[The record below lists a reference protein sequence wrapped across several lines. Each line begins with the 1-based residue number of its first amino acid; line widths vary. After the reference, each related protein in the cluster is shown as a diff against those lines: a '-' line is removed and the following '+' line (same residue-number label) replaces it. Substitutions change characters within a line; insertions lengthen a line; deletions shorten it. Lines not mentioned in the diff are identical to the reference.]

1 MKTCVILMI
10 LFVVVIV
17 TRVRVMARAV
27 PGEDSW
33 GEDETRKGGGT
44 DWFKDYMIAWDLA
57 DQEEDGLGNE
67 AGGLGEGEGI

>member
-1 MKTCVILMI
+1 MKTCVILMM
-10 LFVVVIV
+10 LFVVVIM

-33 GEDETRKGGGT
+33 GEDENRKGGGP
-44 DWFKDYMIAWDLA
+44 DWFKDYMVARDLE

-67 AGGLGEGEGI
+67 ADGLGKGEGI